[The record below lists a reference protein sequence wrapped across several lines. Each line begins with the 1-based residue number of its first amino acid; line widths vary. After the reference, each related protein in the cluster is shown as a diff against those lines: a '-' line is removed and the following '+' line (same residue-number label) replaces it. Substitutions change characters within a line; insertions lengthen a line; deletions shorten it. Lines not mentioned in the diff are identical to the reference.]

1 MKSYRFRL
9 ANVARIR
16 ALEERIARERFL
28 TSLRALRQAEM
39 AYRRARDALMDSVP
53 LSGVVSSDDVQ
64 WSLDQS
70 ERLARVEQECRDEC
84 VGAAEV
90 NDGDRERWR
99 EAAKRARALE
109 RLDERARIA
118 WLDDYR
124 REEALELDDAVNARY
139 VPSGV
144 NQ

>member
-1 MKSYRFRL
+1 VKSYRFRL

>member
-1 MKSYRFRL
+1 MRSYRFRL

-28 TSLRALRQAEM
+28 TSLRALRQAQ
-39 AYRRARDALMDSVP
+39 AAHRRAREALADSVP
-53 LSGVVSSDDVQ
+53 LSEVVSSRDVQ

-70 ERLARVEQECRDEC
+70 ERRARVEQECRAEC
-84 VGAAEV
+84 ERLAGV

-99 EAAKRARALE
+99 EAAQRARALE
-109 RLDERARIA
+109 RLDERARVA

-124 REEALELDDAVNARY
+124 REEARDLDDAANARY
-139 VPSGV
+139 APLGAG
-144 NQ
+144 Q

>member
-1 MKSYRFRL
+1 VKSYRFRL

-28 TSLRALRQAEM
+28 TSLRALRQAE
-39 AYRRARDALMDSVP
+39 AAFRCAREALAESVP
-53 LSGVVSSDDVQ
+53 LSGMVSSDDVQ
-64 WSLDQS
+64 WSIDQA
-70 ERLARVEQECRDEC
+70 ERRGRVEQECLAEC
-84 VGAAEV
+84 ARAAEV
-90 NDGDRERWR
+90 NGGDRERWR
-99 EAAKRARALE
+99 EAAKRSRALE

-139 VPSGV
+139 EPSGV
-144 NQ
+144 SQ

>member
-16 ALEERIARERFL
+16 ALEERIAREQFL
-28 TSLRALRQAEM
+28 TSLRALRYAE
-39 AYRRARDALMDSVP
+39 AAHRRAREALAACVP
-53 LSGVVSSDDVQ
+53 LDAMVSSLDVQ
-64 WSLDQS
+64 WSYDQA
-70 ERLARVEQECRDEC
+70 ERRARVEQECRVEC
-84 VGAAEV
+84 ARLAEV

-99 EAAKRARALE
+99 EAAKRSRALE
-109 RLDERARIA
+109 RLDEQARIA

-124 REEALELDDAVNARY
+124 REEARELDDAVNARY

-144 NQ
+144 RQ

>member
-1 MKSYRFRL
+1 VKSYRFRL

-28 TSLRALRQAEM
+28 TSLRALRQAELS
-39 AYRRARDALMDSVP
+39 YRRARDALTESVP
-53 LSGVVSSDDVQ
+53 LGGVVSSDDVQ

-70 ERLARVEQECRDEC
+70 ERLARVEQECRAEC
-84 VGAAEV
+84 VRAAEM
-90 NDGDRERWR
+90 NDGDREHWR

-109 RLDERARIA
+109 RLDERARVA
-118 WLDDYR
+118 WLADYR

-144 NQ
+144 SQ

>member
-16 ALEERIARERFL
+16 ALEERIAREQFL
-28 TSLRALRQAEM
+28 TSLRVLRQAEA
-39 AYRRARDALMDSVP
+39 AYRRARESLMESLP
-53 LSGVVSSDDVQ
+53 LSGVVTSHDVQ
-64 WSLDQS
+64 WSLDQA
-70 ERLARVEQECRDEC
+70 ERRARTEQACRAECAR
-84 VGAAEV
+84 AAEV

-99 EAAKRARALE
+99 EAAKRSRALE

-139 VPSGV
+139 VPTGV
-144 NQ
+144 SQ

>member
-28 TSLRALRQAEM
+28 TSLRALRQAEA
-39 AYRRARDALMDSVP
+39 AYRRAHEAMIESVP
-53 LSGVVSSDDVQ
+53 LSGVVSSNDVQ
-64 WSLDQS
+64 WSLDQA
-70 ERLARVEQECRDEC
+70 ERRARLEQECRAAC
-84 VGAAEV
+84 VHATEV

-99 EAAKRARALE
+99 EAAKRSRALE

-144 NQ
+144 SQ

>member
-1 MKSYRFRL
+1 VKSYRFRL

-28 TSLRALRQAEM
+28 TSLRALRQAEA
-39 AYRRARDALMDSVP
+39 AYRRARDSLLESDP
-53 LSGVVSSDDVQ
+53 LSGVVSSSDVQ
-64 WSLDQS
+64 WSLDQA
-70 ERLARVEQECRDEC
+70 ERRARVEQACR
-84 VGAAEV
+84 AACADAAAV

-99 EAAKRARALE
+99 DAAKRSRALE
-109 RLDERARIA
+109 RLDERARVA

-139 VPSGV
+139 VPSGAS
-144 NQ
+144 Q

>member
-28 TSLRALRQAEM
+28 TSLRTLRQAES
-39 AYRRARDALMDSVP
+39 AYRCAHEALTTSAP
-53 LSGVVSSDDVQ
+53 LVGVVSADDVQ
-64 WSLDQS
+64 WSLDQG
-70 ERLARVEQECRDEC
+70 ERRARVEQECLTEWVR
-84 VGAAEV
+84 AAEV
-90 NDGDRERWR
+90 NDGDRDRWR
-99 EAAKRARALE
+99 EAAKRSRALE
-109 RLDERARIA
+109 RLDEQARIA

-144 NQ
+144 SP

>member
-1 MKSYRFRL
+1 VKSYRFRL

-28 TSLRALRQAEM
+28 TSLRALRQAEL
-39 AYRRARDALMDSVP
+39 AYLRAEEALTKSAP
-53 LSGVVSSDDVQ
+53 LSGTVSSNDVR
-64 WSLDQS
+64 WSFDQA
-70 ERLARVEQECRDEC
+70 ERRSRAMQECLAEC
-84 VGAAEV
+84 ARAQEV
-90 NDGDRERWR
+90 NEADRARWR

-109 RLDERARIA
+109 LLDERARIA

-124 REEALELDDAVNARY
+124 REEAFELDDAVNARY

-144 NQ
+144 SP

>member
-1 MKSYRFRL
+1 LKSYRFRL

-28 TSLRALRQAEM
+28 TSLRELRRAQS
-39 AYRRARDALMDSVP
+39 AYRAAREALWASTP
-53 LSGVVSSDDVQ
+53 LDGVVSSADVL
-64 WSLDQS
+64 WSFDQAERRARRES
-70 ERLARVEQECRDEC
+70 ECLAEWTL
-84 VGAAEV
+84 AAEV
-90 NDGDRERWR
+90 NDADRERWR

-118 WLDDYR
+118 WLNDYR

-144 NQ
+144 HS

>member
-1 MKSYRFRL
+1 VKSYRFRL

-28 TSLRALRQAEM
+28 TSLRALRHAELS
-39 AYRRARDALMDSVP
+39 YRRAREALTQSAP
-53 LSGVVSSDDVQ
+53 LTGVVSSNDLR
-64 WSLDQS
+64 WSFDQA
-70 ERLARVEQECRDEC
+70 ERRSRAVQECLAEC
-84 VGAAEV
+84 VRAKEV
-90 NDGDRERWR
+90 NDADRERWR
-99 EAAKRARALE
+99 EAAKRSRALE

-144 NQ
+144 SP

>member
-28 TSLRALRQAEM
+28 TSLRALRQAET
-39 AYRRARDALMDSVP
+39 AHRRARDALTESAP
-53 LSGVVSSDDVQ
+53 LSGTVSSLDVQ
-64 WSLDQS
+64 WSLDQA
-70 ERLARVEQECRDEC
+70 ERRARVEQECRAEC
-84 VGAAEV
+84 ARAADV

-99 EAAKRARALE
+99 EAAKRSRALE
-109 RLDERARIA
+109 RLDERARVA

-139 VPSGV
+139 VPSGAG
-144 NQ
+144 Q

>member
-28 TSLRALRQAEM
+28 TSLRAVRQAEA
-39 AYRRARDALMDSVP
+39 AYRRAREALLEALP
-53 LSGVVSSDDVQ
+53 LSGIVSASDVQ
-64 WSLDQS
+64 WSLDQA
-70 ERLARVEQECRDEC
+70 ERRARVEQECR
-84 VGAAEV
+84 AACAQAVAV

-99 EAAKRARALE
+99 EAAKRSRALE

-139 VPSGV
+139 VPSGAS
-144 NQ
+144 Q

>member
-16 ALEERIARERFL
+16 ALEERIAREQFL
-28 TSLRALRQAEM
+28 TSLRALRQSEA
-39 AYRRARDALMDSVP
+39 AYRRAHQALTDSAPVH
-53 LSGVVSSDDVQ
+53 GVVSSADLQ
-64 WSLDQS
+64 WCADQA
-70 ERLARVEQECRDEC
+70 ERRLRAEQECLAEWIR
-84 VGAAEV
+84 ATEV

-99 EAAKRARALE
+99 EAAKRSRALE

-139 VPSGV
+139 VPSGA
-144 NQ
+144 NP

>member
-1 MKSYRFRL
+1 VKSYRFRL

-28 TSLRALRQAEM
+28 TSLRALRQAEL
-39 AYRRARDALMDSVP
+39 AYRRAEEALTQSVP
-53 LSGVVSSDDVQ
+53 LSGTVSSNDVR
-64 WSLDQS
+64 WSFDQA
-70 ERLARVEQECRDEC
+70 ERRSQVMHECLAECAR
-84 VGAAEV
+84 AQEV
-90 NDGDRERWR
+90 NEADRARWR

-109 RLDERARIA
+109 LLDERARIA

-144 NQ
+144 SP